1 MLKTFSWKL
10 LFICFAF
17 IFVFISCTK
26 TVKNEGSKIIKKPV
40 EKESKKKKK
49 LFKKIDIVKKGDT
62 IINLLQKQGIDYQ
75 TAYKLF
81 SDVKPIFD
89 LRRLNV
95 GMKYSL
101 SFDKDDL
108 IKFQYQIDDNSFL
121 HITNMEKMYK
131 GFIKEI
137 PYKIKEVV
145 VSGQIES
152 SLYGS
157 ILNKGENAELADLMA
172 SLFEYD
178 VDFNRDLRKGDK
190 YSLLVEKKYLQGVFK
205 GYKRIIAADF
215 TQKERSIKVVLFE
228 SPDGKIAY
236 YHPDG
241 AAVKKMFLRSPLPF
255 MRVTSRYGY
264 RKHPVLGYSAK
275 HNGVDLGARRGTK
288 VKVTASGVVIR
299 AGYNRI
305 NGKFVEV
312 RHPNKYITQ
321 YLHLNGIKKGI
332 RVGVRVMQGQL
343 IGFVG
348 STGRSTGPH
357 LHYGVKKSNRYMNPL
372 KLKSPKKNPVKK
384 EYRNDF
390 NKYSKRVLQTL
401 YNKDIKLEIKNE
413 IIERLK
419 PVIKPIKIAIG
430 F

>member
-1 MLKTFSWKL
+1 MLKTYFWNFL
-10 LFICFAF
+10 YIIVLI
-17 IFVFISCTK
+17 VFFPVSCTK
-26 TVKNEGSKIIKKPV
+26 AVKNEDSRVIEKPV
-40 EKESKKKKK
+40 IKESEKTKK
-49 LFKKIDIVKKGDT
+49 LFEKKDIVKKGDT
-62 IINLLQKQGIDYQ
+62 IINLLQKQGMDYQ
-75 TAYKLF
+75 TAFKLF
-81 SDVKPIFD
+81 SDVKPVFD

-95 GMKYSL
+95 GMKYSCF
-101 SFDKDDL
+101 FDKDDL

-121 HITNMEKMYK
+121 HITNMEKVYK

-137 PYKIKEVV
+137 PYKLKEVV
-145 VSGQIES
+145 VSGVIES

-157 ILNKGENAELADLMA
+157 VLNKGENAELADLMA

-190 YSLLVEKKYLQGVFK
+190 YSLLVEKKYLLGVFK

-236 YHPDG
+236 YHPSG

-312 RHPNKYITQ
+312 RHPNKYKTQ
-321 YLHLNGIKKGI
+321 YLHLSGIKRGI

-357 LHYGVKKSNRYMNPL
+357 LHYGVKKANRYMNPL
-372 KLKSPKKNPVKK
+372 RLKSPKKNPVKK
-384 EYRNDF
+384 KYRNDF
-390 NKYSKRVLQTL
+390 NIHSKKVLKTLYSK
-401 YNKDIKLEIKNE
+401 NIKFDIKNE

-419 PVIKPIKIAIG
+419 PVLKPIKIAIG

>member
-312 RHPNKYITQ
+312 RHPNKYI
-321 YLHLNGIKKGI
+321 
-332 RVGVRVMQGQL
+332 
-343 IGFVG
+343 
-348 STGRSTGPH
+348 
-357 LHYGVKKSNRYMNPL
+357 KS
-372 KLKSPKKNPVKK
+372 
-384 EYRNDF
+384 
-390 NKYSKRVLQTL
+390 QI
-401 YNKDIKLEIKNE
+401 DI
-413 IIERLK
+413 
-419 PVIKPIKIAIG
+419 
-430 F
+430 